1 MPFVAEN
8 AMPMLGKLKQFRAER
23 TEPGVL
29 HLVFDMPGRPMNVF
43 SDAAIAELSVFGEW
57 LRGSDVKG
65 VVIRSGK
72 PSAFCAGADLN
83 ELGQAYDMIMA
94 APAAARDRVAFDHFF
109 ALSQALRRI
118 ETAGKPVAAAIAG
131 LALGGGGEL
140 ALAAHHRVMVDDPKV
155 AFGLPES
162 LVGLLPGA
170 GGTQRLPRLIGIE
183 KALPVLLEGT
193 RLSGQAAI
201 AAGLVDQLVPAGE
214 EVWAAERWV
223 LSHEAAS
230 QPWDRPGWRP
240 ADADRATAI
249 IDRKRA
255 DVVADTLGHYPAP
268 LAILDCVSRGLPQP
282 FDDAIRTEMQIFS
295 KLIQRREPRNMIRT
309 MFLGRLDHDRLR
321 KAGGI
326 PAPVEEAVAA
336 VSKVLQADGDPALTK
351 AFARAGFR
359 GPPIPVPAFDGV
371 IAQAAFWLEADP
383 VTEGKLALRERLASA
398 YAVAGKW
405 RGRLTEEER
414 RAADYLLVK
423 KFGFPAYMGGVF
435 SSGQLGG

>member
-1 MPFVAEN
+1 MTV
-8 AMPMLGKLKQFRAER
+8 LGNLKQFRAER
-23 TEPGVL
+23 TEDNVL
-29 HLVFDMPGRPMNVF
+29 HLGFDMPGRPMNVF
-43 SDAAIAELSVFGEW
+43 SNAAIAELGIFSEW

-72 PSAFCAGADLN
+72 ASAFCAGADLT
-83 ELGQAYDMIMA
+83 ELGLAYDMIMA
-94 APAAARDRVAFDHFF
+94 APAETRDRVAFDHFF
-109 ALSQALRRI
+109 PLSRALRRI

-140 ALAAHHRVMVDDPKV
+140 ALAAHHRVMVDDPKA

-183 KALPVLLEGT
+183 KALPVLLEGA
-193 RLSGQAAI
+193 RLTGKAAI
-201 AAGLVDQLVPAGE
+201 AAGVVDQLVPAGE
-214 EVWAAERWV
+214 EVVAAEQWV
-223 LSHEAAS
+223 LAHAAAL

-240 ADADRATAI
+240 AEADRATAI

-255 DVVADTLGHYPAP
+255 DVLADTLGHYPAP
-268 LAILDCVSRGLPQP
+268 LAILDCVSDGLPQL

-295 KLIQRREPRNMIRT
+295 NLIQRREPRNMIRT
-309 MFLGRLDHDRLR
+309 LFLGRLDYDRLR
-321 KAGGI
+321 KTGAI
-326 PAPVEEAVAA
+326 TPSIEQAVAA
-336 VSKVLQADGDPALTK
+336 VSEALQTDGNGDPVLAK

-359 GPPIPVPAFDGV
+359 GMAAPAAAFDGV
-371 IAQAAFWLEADP
+371 IAQAAFWLEAEP
-383 VTEGKLALRERLASA
+383 VTDGKLALRERFARA

-405 RGRLTEEER
+405 RGRLSEDER

-423 KFGFPAYMGGVF
+423 ECGFPAYMGGVF
-435 SSGQLGG
+435 SSRQRGA

>member
-1 MPFVAEN
+1 MMAL
-8 AMPMLGKLKQFRAER
+8 AKLKEFRAEQ
-23 TEPGVL
+23 TENGVL

-43 SDAAIAELSVFGEW
+43 SNAAIAELVAFSEW

-72 PSAFCAGADLN
+72 PSAFCAGADLA
-83 ELGQAYDMIMA
+83 ELGSAYDMIMS
-94 APAAARDRVAFDHFF
+94 APAEARGRVAFDHFF
-109 ALSQALRRI
+109 PLSQALRRI

-140 ALAAHHRVMVDDPKV
+140 ALAAHHRIMTDDPKA

-170 GGTQRLPRLIGIE
+170 GGTQRLPRMIGIE
-183 KALPVLLEGT
+183 KALPVLLDGA
-193 RLSGQAAI
+193 RLSGQAAM
-201 AAGLVDQLVPAGE
+201 AAGVVDQLVPPGE
-214 EVWAAERWV
+214 EVAATERWV
-223 LSHEAAS
+223 LSHASAS
-230 QPWDRPGWRP
+230 QPWDRKGWRP

-255 DVVADTLGHYPAP
+255 DVLTDTLGNYPAP
-268 LAILDCVSRGLPQP
+268 LAILDCVSHGLPQP

-309 MFLGRLDHDRLR
+309 LFLGRLDHDRLL
-321 KAGGI
+321 KGGGI
-326 PAPVEEAVAA
+326 PAPVERAVAA
-336 VSKVLQADGDPALTK
+336 VSEALQTDGNADAVLAK

-359 GPPIPVPAFDGV
+359 GPASPAPAFDGV
-371 IAQAAFWLEADP
+371 TSQAAFWLESEPITD
-383 VTEGKLALRERLASA
+383 GKCALRERLARA
-398 YAVAGKW
+398 YAVADKW
-405 RGRLTEEER
+405 RGRLSEDER

-423 KFGFPAYMGGVF
+423 QCGFPAYMDGVF
-435 SSGQLGG
+435 SSGQLGA

>member
-1 MPFVAEN
+1 MTGLA
-8 AMPMLGKLKQFRAER
+8 KLKEFR
-23 TEPGVL
+23 TEWTENGVL

-43 SDAAIAELSVFGEW
+43 SNAAIAELAIFSEW
-57 LRGSDVKG
+57 LGGSDVKG

-72 PSAFCAGADLN
+72 PSAFCAGADLA
-83 ELGQAYDMIMA
+83 ELGLAYDMIMA
-94 APAAARDRVAFDHFF
+94 APAATRNRVAFDHFF
-109 ALSQALRRI
+109 PLSRALRRI
-118 ETAGKPVAAAIAG
+118 ETASKPVAAVIAG

-140 ALAAHHRVMVDDPKV
+140 ALAAHHRVMVDDPKA

-170 GGTQRLPRLIGIE
+170 GGTQRLPRLIGI
-183 KALPVLLEGT
+183 KGALPVLLEGA

-214 EVWAAERWV
+214 EVMAAERWV
-223 LSHEAAS
+223 LSNAAAS

-240 ADADRATAI
+240 ADADRAHAI
-249 IDRKRA
+249 IDRKR
-255 DVVADTLGHYPAP
+255 VEVLADTLGHYPAP
-268 LAILDCVSRGLPQP
+268 LAILDCVSDGLPQP

-321 KAGGI
+321 KAGGN
-326 PAPVEEAVAA
+326 APPIEEAAAA
-336 VSKVLQADGDPALTK
+336 VSETLQADGNGEPVLAE

-359 GPPIPVPAFDGV
+359 GPAIHPQAFDGA
-371 IAQAAFWLEADP
+371 ISQAAFWLEAEP
-383 VTEGKLALRERLASA
+383 VTDGKRALRERLARA
-398 YAVAGKW
+398 YVVAGKW
-405 RGRLTEEER
+405 RARFSEEEC

-435 SSGQLGG
+435 SSGRHDA

>member
-1 MPFVAEN
+1 MAVLEKFKE
-8 AMPMLGKLKQFRAER
+8 FRVDR
-23 TEPGVL
+23 TENDVL

-43 SDAAIAELSVFGEW
+43 SNAAIAELVVFSEW

-72 PSAFCAGADLN
+72 PSAFCAGADLT
-83 ELGQAYDMIMA
+83 ELGLAYDMIMA
-94 APAAARDRVAFDHFF
+94 APAATRDSVAFDHFF
-109 ALSQALRRI
+109 PLSLALRRI

-140 ALAAHHRVMVDDPKV
+140 ALAAHHRVMVDDSKA

-183 KALPVLLEGT
+183 NALPVLLEGA

-201 AAGLVDQLVPAGE
+201 EAGLIDQLVSPGE
-214 EVWAAERWV
+214 EVMAAERWV
-223 LSHEAAS
+223 LSNAAAS
-230 QPWDRPGWRP
+230 QPWDRPEWRP
-240 ADADRATAI
+240 ADADRTSAI

-268 LAILDCVSRGLPQP
+268 LAILDCVSDGLAQP
-282 FDDAIRTEMQIFS
+282 FDDAIRTEMQIFA

-309 MFLGRLDHDRLR
+309 LFLGRLDHDRLR

-326 PAPVEEAVAA
+326 PASVEQAVAA
-336 VSKVLQADGDPALTK
+336 VSDALQAGGNADEPLAN
-351 AFARAGFR
+351 AFARAGFH
-359 GPPIPVPAFDGV
+359 GPTSKAPAFDGV
-371 IAQAAFWLEADP
+371 IAQAAFWLEAEP
-383 VTEGKLALRERLASA
+383 VTDGKRALRECLAQA
-398 YAVAGKW
+398 YAVAGQW
-405 RGRLTEEER
+405 RPKLSEDER

-423 KFGFPAYMGGVF
+423 NCGFPAYMGGAF
-435 SSGQLGG
+435 ASAQPGT